1 MSYTQALALMNK
13 GRSNPSDYQIILP
26 QSVALLSPDGNI
38 QDYLRFFCRAVT
50 LPGITHNVTQL
61 RGQENV
67 GIARNVM
74 TGRTYGSP
82 VVMTFSERSDLV
94 IYTTLKRWMDTAFI
108 GSEQLNRNSRSLRA
122 NFHDNVTNDVII
134 QKLEPI
140 NDRVFDNNRD
150 VSHKV
155 VAQYTLINALPL
167 AMEQVTMSLESA
179 DSLLD
184 FTISLAFE
192 SFNYVNFSESTV
204 IDAGASLARQILG

>member
-61 RGQENV
+61 RNQENV

-74 TGRTYGSP
+74 TGKTYGSP

-94 IYTTLKRWMDTAFI
+94 IYSTLKRWMDTAFI

-192 SFNYVNFSESTV
+192 SFNYVNFSEDTV
-204 IDAGASLARQILG
+204 ISAGASLARQILG

>member
-13 GRSNPSDYQIILP
+13 GRSNPSDYQVLLP
-26 QSVALLSPDGNI
+26 PSVARLSPDGNI

-50 LPGITHNVTQL
+50 LPGVTHNVTQL

-74 TGRTYGSP
+74 TGKTYGSP

-108 GSEQLNRNSRSLRA
+108 GSEQLDRTSRSLRA

-134 QKLEPI
+134 
-140 NDRVFDNNRD
+140 
-150 VSHKV
+150 HK
-155 VAQYTLINALPL
+155 
-167 AMEQVTMSLESA
+167 
-179 DSLLD
+179 
-184 FTISLAFE
+184 
-192 SFNYVNFSESTV
+192 
-204 IDAGASLARQILG
+204 